1 MEQKGTLIFSNKQ
14 SWMFFFS
21 NISEQ
26 ADVDPSYKKIWN
38 YMDTSRPLSMVQ
50 DVDEGYKRVL
60 RGDYAFMWD
69 YPVLMY
75 QKKKHCELATVGKPF
90 NRKNYAFALPK
101 NAAYLE
107 SITLS
112 ILGKF
117 SETFFYYSLFYQ
129 SELDRRH
136 QSAFFFKKKFPE
148 TNFKI

>member
-1 MEQKGTLIFSNKQ
+1 MSKWIYSLKFNGLISLTIEFRC
-14 SWMFFFS
+14 F
-21 NISEQ
+21 SEQ
-26 ADVDPSYKKIWN
+26 ADIDPSYKKIWN
-38 YMDTSRPLSMVQ
+38 YMDSSRPLSMVQ
-50 DVDEGYKRVL
+50 GVDEGYKRVL

-112 ILGKF
+112 ILGKLYKGK
-117 SETFFYYSLFYQ
+117 SIT
-129 SELDRRH
+129 
-136 QSAFFFKKKFPE
+136 KKQWSCSY
-148 TNFKI
+148 